1 MRASISSAPL
11 TRTAA
16 EAAGR
21 LGGFL
26 WSAWVGLAGLALI
39 GALWQVGHEAFGDF
53 ILPAPLA
60 VLAATIELLGQRET
74 WVVAGQTTVRAVR
87 GLALGLVAGGLTGFV
102 AGYSPALMRLARPIL
117 TVMLGVP
124 PIAWIVMT
132 MIWFG
137 SSDATVTVTVVV
149 AAAPF
154 LFIGAAEGVTGRDR
168 RLDDMA
174 RAFGAGPVTRLVTI
188 GLRQMMTSL
197 FPALTMAT
205 GTAFKV
211 AVMAELLTNNGGVGG
226 ALADAR
232 TMLDVRQALA
242 WVLISVA
249 ALLAVEYGLIHPVRG
264 HLERWREAARQWGV
278 KR

>member
-1 MRASISSAPL
+1 MMASISRAPL
-11 TRTAA
+11 ARKAA
-16 EAAGR
+16 ETAGR

-26 WSAWVGLAGLALI
+26 WSAWVGLSGLALI

-53 ILPAPLA
+53 ILPSPLA
-60 VLAATIELLGQRET
+60 VVAATIELLSRPQT
-74 WVVAGQTTVRAVR
+74 WAVAGQTTVRAVR
-87 GLALGLVAGGLTGFV
+87 GLALGLVAGGLSGFV

-137 SSDATVTVTVVV
+137 ASDATVTVTVVV

-174 RAFGAGPVTRLVTI
+174 RAFGAGPATRLASI
-188 GLRQMMTSL
+188 GLRQMMASL

-211 AVMAELLTNNGGVGG
+211 AVMAELLTNTGGIGG

-242 WVLISVA
+242 WVVISVA
-249 ALLAVEYGLIHPVRG
+249 ALLVVEYGLIHPVRG
-264 HLERWREAARQWGV
+264 HLESWRDAGRQWGV

>member
-1 MRASISSAPL
+1 MMASISRAPL
-11 TRTAA
+11 ARKAA
-16 EAAGR
+16 ETAGR

-26 WSAWVGLAGLALI
+26 WSAWVGLSGLALI

-53 ILPAPLA
+53 ILPSPLA
-60 VLAATIELLGQRET
+60 VVAATIELLSRPQT
-74 WVVAGQTTVRAVR
+74 WAVAGQTTVRAVR
-87 GLALGLVAGGLTGFV
+87 GLALGLVAGGLSGFV

-174 RAFGAGPVTRLVTI
+174 RAFGAGPATRLASI
-188 GLRQMMTSL
+188 GLRQMMASL

-211 AVMAELLTNNGGVGG
+211 AVMAELLTNTGGIGG

-242 WVLISVA
+242 WVVISVA
-249 ALLAVEYGLIHPVRG
+249 ALLVVEYGLIHPVRG
-264 HLERWREAARQWGV
+264 HLESWRDAGRQWGV

>member
-1 MRASISSAPL
+1 MGDSISRAPL
-11 TRTAA
+11 LRR
-16 EAAGR
+16 AAGR
-21 LGGFL
+21 FGEFL
-26 WSAWVGLAGLALI
+26 WSAWIGLAGLALI
-39 GALWQVGHEAFGDF
+39 GALWQAGHEAFGDF
-53 ILPAPLA
+53 ILPPPMA
-60 VLAATIELLGQRET
+60 VLATMFELLGRPEG
-74 WVVAGQTTVRAVR
+74 WAVAAQTTARAVR
-87 GLALGLVAGGLTGFV
+87 GLVLGLATGGLSGLV
-102 AGYSPALMRLARPIL
+102 AGYSPALMRLARPVL

-174 RAFGAGPVTRLVTI
+174 RAFGASPIRRLATI
-188 GLRQMMTSL
+188 GLPQMSISL

-211 AVMAELLTNNGGVGG
+211 AVMAELLTNTGGVGG

-242 WVLISVA
+242 WVLISVF
-249 ALLAVEYGLIHPVRG
+249 ALLTVEHGLIRPVRS
-264 HLERWREAARQWGV
+264 HVERWRDAARQWGV

>member
-1 MRASISSAPL
+1 MRASISRAPFAL
-11 TRTAA
+11 AASRTA
-16 EAAGR
+16 GR
-21 LGGFL
+21 FGGFL
-26 WSAWVGLAGLALI
+26 WSAWVGMAGLSLI

-53 ILPAPLA
+53 ILPAPMA
-60 VLAATIELLGQRET
+60 VLAAMIDLLGRPEA
-74 WVVAGQTTVRAVR
+74 WGIAGRTTVRAIQ
-87 GLALGLVAGGLTGFV
+87 GLALGLAVGGVSGFV
-102 AGYSPALMRLARPIL
+102 AGYSPALMRLTRPIL

-149 AAAPF
+149 AAAPL

-174 RAFGAGPVTRLVTI
+174 RAFGAGPVTRLATI

-211 AVMAELLTNNGGVGG
+211 AVMAELLTNTGGVGG

-242 WVLISVA
+242 WVLISVS
-249 ALLAVEYGLIHPVRG
+249 ALLAVEYGLIHPIRS
-264 HLERWREAARQWGV
+264 HLERWRDAARQWGV

>member
-1 MRASISSAPL
+1 M
-11 TRTAA
+11 AA
-16 EAAGR
+16 ETAGR
-21 LGGFL
+21 IGGFL

-53 ILPAPLA
+53 ILPSPLA
-60 VLAATIELLGQRET
+60 VVAATIELLSRPET
-74 WVVAGQTTVRAVR
+74 WAVAGQTTVRAVR
-87 GLALGLVAGGLTGFV
+87 GLALGLVAGGLSGFV

-174 RAFGAGPVTRLVTI
+174 RAFGAGPATRLATI

-211 AVMAELLTNNGGVGG
+211 AVMAELLTNTGGVGG